1 MLVHDFSIFDD
12 LPLFV
17 LKFLQFLANCE
28 KVVEEG
34 DVGLESR
41 VFLPFLL
48 EN

>member
-1 MLVHDFSIFDD
+1 MLVHNFSIFDD

-28 KVVEEG
+28 KIVKEG
-34 DVGLESR
+34 DVGLKSR
-41 VFLPFLL
+41 VLLPFLL